1 MGDVNATL
9 YGNESDYNFNVLKGN
24 VSVNNIEN
32 PQNKDGKYYFKT
44 DCSMGEI
51 NFIFKKKQNHKK
63 IYYFFKIAI
72 DKNQFLWFNII

>member
-51 NFIFKKKQNHKK
+51 NFI
-63 IYYFFKIAI
+63 IE
-72 DKNQFLWFNII
+72 

>member
-44 DCSMGEI
+44 EI
-51 NFIFKKKQNHKK
+51 ITSST
-63 IYYFFKIAI
+63 FFTSIGLAI
-72 DKNQFLWFNII
+72 

>member
-1 MGDVNATL
+1 MLFRSVCSMGDVNATL

-51 NFIFKKKQNHKK
+51 NFI
-63 IYYFFKIAI
+63 IE
-72 DKNQFLWFNII
+72 